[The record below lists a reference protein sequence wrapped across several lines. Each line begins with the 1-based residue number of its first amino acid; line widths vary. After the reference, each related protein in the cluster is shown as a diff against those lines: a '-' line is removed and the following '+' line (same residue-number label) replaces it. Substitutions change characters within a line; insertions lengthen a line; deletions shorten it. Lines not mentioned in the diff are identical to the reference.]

1 MYTHSRHFTSC
12 LSDCK
17 QNKPL
22 WTTIKLKDSIDLEE
36 MLNVS
41 EVSICLLAFEPNNI
55 QLCEM
60 HPGTFCSHRC
70 CKVKDLFLWGRGGQI
85 FGSQAKMKFE
95 ISLLCNKKKK
105 IFKVHKGF
113 FLNLELWEELN
124 HLCFSSLGPTVHKTC
139 TDAVWQYTHH
149 SIRIHYPEPWSTKP
163 AQRILSKGQRF

>member
-1 MYTHSRHFTSC
+1 MYTHSTHFTSC

-85 FGSQAKMKFE
+85 FGSVLINHMHCCATKR
-95 ISLLCNKKKK
+95 KKYLKSTRDFFK
-105 IFKVHKGF
+105 IWNYEKNWIICV
-113 FLNLELWEELN
+113 
-124 HLCFSSLGPTVHKTC
+124 FSSLGPTVHKTC